1 MYVCCFFFFSFV
13 LSQTTLVFKYV
24 YHYLYLYNDH
34 CVILCAQLCHFIL
47 FYIFTNYNKTRRKN
61 EFYKNGI
68 ITDIKT
74 NFPFGIRTG
83 DLWRARPSPYRCSYG
98 DSWQLG
104 GNLIPINASSDNC
117 GCYTGY
123 GWTNIRDRWAEEK
136 TITRELW
143 HFVLYYYH
151 SCIFV
156 VLGKMLI
163 SVLVLE
169 LSEEKKKNLENVYI
183 EPYIWFRILPKY
195 DFNNKYLLTHS

>member
-1 MYVCCFFFFSFV
+1 MYVCVFFFFCFV
-13 LSQTTLVFKYV
+13 TNHSGIYI

-136 TITRELW
+136 
-143 HFVLYYYH
+143 
-151 SCIFV
+151 
-156 VLGKMLI
+156 
-163 SVLVLE
+163 
-169 LSEEKKKNLENVYI
+169 N
-183 EPYIWFRILPKY
+183 
-195 DFNNKYLLTHS
+195 NNKRAVTLRFILLSLLYFCGKDANQCISIGTIWREEEEPWKRIHRALHLI